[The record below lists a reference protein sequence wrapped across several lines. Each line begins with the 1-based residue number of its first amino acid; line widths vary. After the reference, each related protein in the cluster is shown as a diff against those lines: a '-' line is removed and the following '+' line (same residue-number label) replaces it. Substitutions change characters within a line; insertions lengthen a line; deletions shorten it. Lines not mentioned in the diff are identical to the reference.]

1 MKNLILLT
9 WINDKGEKQKFELIK
24 KVSAKWR
31 EIGLHLQFP
40 KEKLDMW
47 EEKYQGNA
55 YNCWYAMISEWLEE
69 NPAKWTDLFSMLD
82 DIGYSKVRVDL
93 ESALTS
99 ASIFHGAP
107 SVHEVHPIIPP
118 PPPPP
123 RIIPPTTSHTP
134 QQLPTI
140 TRLNTPS
147 FLHVN
152 RTPQSAENRSSQ
164 LPSLPTNLMRLFP
177 PHHHQ
182 LSEKCPQ
189 FFSNQ
194 LYLLHFLQ
202 FKSQSSTGTCHL
214 DTDDFD

>member
-1 MKNLILLT
+1 
-9 WINDKGEKQKFELIK
+9 
-24 KVSAKWR
+24 
-31 EIGLHLQFP
+31 
-40 KEKLDMW
+40 MW
-47 EEKYQGNA
+47 EEKFLGNT

-99 ASIFHGAP
+99 ASDFHGAP
-107 SVHEVHPIIPP
+107 SVDEVHPIIPP

-123 RIIPPTTSHTP
+123 HIIPPSTSHTP
-134 QQLPTI
+134 QQLPTV
-140 TRLNTPS
+140 TTSNTHS
-147 FLHVN
+147 FLPVN
-152 RTPQSAENRSSQ
+152 KTPQSAENLLNL
-164 LPSLPTNLMRLFP
+164 LPSPSTNLTRLFP

-194 LYLLHFLQ
+194 LYLLQLLQ
-202 FKSQSSTGTCHL
+202 LKSQSSPGTCHL
-214 DTDDFD
+214 DTDNLD

>member
-1 MKNLILLT
+1 
-9 WINDKGEKQKFELIK
+9 
-24 KVSAKWR
+24 
-31 EIGLHLQFP
+31 
-40 KEKLDMW
+40 MW
-47 EEKYQGNA
+47 EDKFQGNA

-99 ASIFHGAP
+99 ASVFHGAT
-107 SVHEVHPIIPP
+107 SVDEVHPIIPP

-123 RIIPPTTSHTP
+123 HIISPTTSHTP
-134 QQLPTI
+134 QQLPTV
-140 TRLNTPS
+140 TRSSTPS
-147 FLHVN
+147 FPHVSK
-152 RTPQSAENRSSQ
+152 TPQSAENPSNN
-164 LPSLPTNLMRLFP
+164 LPANLTRLFP

-194 LYLLHFLQ
+194 LYLLHTLQ
-202 FKSQSSTGTCHL
+202 LKSQSSPGTCNL
-214 DTDDFD
+214 DTDDLD

>member
-9 WINDKGEKQKFELIK
+9 WINDKGENQKFELIK

-31 EIGLHLQFP
+31 EIGFRLQFP

-69 NPAKWTDLFSMLD
+69 NPTKWTDLFSMLD

-99 ASIFHGAP
+99 ASVFHGAS

-123 RIIPPTTSHTP
+123 HIIPPTTSHTP
-134 QQLPTI
+134 QQLPTV
-140 TRLNTPS
+140 TRSNTPS
-147 FLHVN
+147 FPHVSK
-152 RTPQSAENRSSQ
+152 TPQSAENSSKN
-164 LPSLPTNLMRLFP
+164 LPTNLTCRLFP
-177 PHHHQ
+177 LRHRQ
-182 LSEKCPQ
+182 LLKIFP
-189 FFSNQ
+189 NQ
-194 LYLLHFLQ
+194 LHFHLLQL
-202 FKSQSSTGTCHL
+202 KSQSSPGTCHL
-214 DTDDFD
+214 DTDDLD